1 MKHNRYIITT
11 LTTFGWEHWTVRAN
25 SKARAMSDFVRE
37 QALPRRCI
45 KNIKEA

>member
-1 MKHNRYIITT
+1 MNRYLITT
-11 LTTFGWEHWTVRAN
+11 LTTFGRENWTVWAN

-45 KNIKEA
+45 KAIKEA